1 MKGEVSE
8 KLVLE
13 GEATGFPDPDKGGW
27 EPGVGPS
34 GRENLAQRAQLET
47 NGCIV
52 ATAGRPKNQFRMTAL
67 ESSSAFAADGTSVS

>member
-1 MKGEVSE
+1 VCE

-13 GEATGFPDPDKGGW
+13 GEATGFQDPDKGGW

-34 GRENLAQRAQLET
+34 GRENPAQRAQLET

-52 ATAGRPKNQFRMTAL
+52 ATAGRPRSQFRMTAL
-67 ESSSAFAADGTSVS
+67 ERFSAFTADGTSLS